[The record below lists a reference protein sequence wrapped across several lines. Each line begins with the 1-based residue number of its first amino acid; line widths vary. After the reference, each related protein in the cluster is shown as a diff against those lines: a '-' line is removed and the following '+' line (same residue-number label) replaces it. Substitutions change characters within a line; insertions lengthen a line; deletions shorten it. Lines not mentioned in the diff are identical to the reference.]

1 MTPDEK
7 RQVADALVTDHQLP
21 IQRACQAVK
30 LSRPAFYKRPRP
42 AMERDRE
49 VIEALLAM
57 SERFSRNGFW
67 KLYDRLRRAG
77 KPWNH
82 KRIWRVYRDLG
93 LNLKRK
99 SKPRLYRPRQP
110 MVAPR
115 ALNTIWT
122 ADFMADA
129 LYGGRA
135 FRTFNVLDEGNREA
149 LAIEIGFSIPTK
161 RVIRTLEA
169 LVALYGQPKALRLD
183 NGPELTSIEFT
194 AWCEDRNIQLLYIQ
208 PGEPNQNA
216 FIERFNR
223 SYREGVL
230 DAYVFEQLEHVREA
244 TDPWLVDY
252 NQERPHDSLGGVPP
266 NEFMP
271 RPQLPQESSYRL
283 LT

>member
-1 MTPDEK
+1 
-7 RQVADALVTDHQLP
+7 
-21 IQRACQAVK
+21 
-30 LSRPAFYKRPRP
+30 
-42 AMERDRE
+42 
-49 VIEALLAM
+49 
-57 SERFSRNGFW
+57 
-67 KLYDRLRRAG
+67 
-77 KPWNH
+77 
-82 KRIWRVYRDLG
+82 VYCDLG

-99 SKPRLYRPRQP
+99 SKPWLYRPRQP
-110 MVAPR
+110 MVAPK

-169 LVALYGQPKALRLD
+169 LIALYGKPQALRLD

-194 AWCEDRNIQLLYIQ
+194 AWCEDRNIQLMYIQ
-208 PGEPNQNA
+208 PGKPDQNV

-230 DAYVFEQLEHVREA
+230 DAYVFENLEQVREA
-244 TDPWLVDY
+244 SDTWLVDY
-252 NQERPHDSLGGVPP
+252 NQERPHDSIGGVPP

-271 RPQLPQESSYRL
+271 RPQLPRESSYRL